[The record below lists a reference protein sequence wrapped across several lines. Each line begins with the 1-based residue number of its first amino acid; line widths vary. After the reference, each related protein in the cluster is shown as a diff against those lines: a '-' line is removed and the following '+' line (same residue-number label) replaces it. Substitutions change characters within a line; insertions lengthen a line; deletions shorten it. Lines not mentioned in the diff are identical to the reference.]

1 MESCPRPRCSAGGP
15 RLGSLTPLCVSVVF
29 AACGTEGEPAA
40 RTVEAAPEFRT
51 TASIEEVMRY
61 MIDPAADA
69 VWDAVVTE
77 VTADGVVETAPETDE
92 DWELLRRHAVT
103 LVESTNLLLMEER
116 PVAAEGSRSE
126 LPGVDL
132 EPEEIEALLAQDRD
146 AWTQFVGVL
155 HETGVAVLEAAT
167 SHDVDG
173 LLVAGDRLD
182 LACETCHVRYWY
194 PSLDGQDTR
203 R

>member
-1 MESCPRPRCSAGGP
+1 MN
-15 RLGSLTPLCVSVVF
+15 RLGPA
-29 AACGTEGEPAA
+29 AACLLSVAVTSCGAEAPPPA
-40 RTVEAAPEFRT
+40 EAPESAPAFRT

-77 VTADGVVETAPETDE
+77 VTADGVVETVPETEE

-103 LVESTNLLLMEER
+103 LIESTNLLLMEER

-132 EPEEIEALLAQDRD
+132 EPEEIEALLAQDRA
-146 AWTQFVGVL
+146 AWTQFVGTL
-155 HETGVAVLEAAT
+155 HETGVAVRDAVDD
-167 SHDVDG
+167 HDVDA

-194 PSLDGQDTR
+194 PSLEAPGASR
-203 R
+203 